1 MSQIELPQSIPPS
14 TIDAFHKG
22 KFFVEQPVGI
32 GHRSGIDAMLLA
44 ATVPLDA
51 VGKLADLGA
60 GAGAAGLSV
69 ASRSNVETI
78 LVEKTDIMSG
88 FARRTL
94 ALDENKEFAQR
105 CSVLEADVELSG
117 QARVGQ
123 GLIDNHFD
131 YVIMNPPFNEAS
143 DRTTPDALKATA
155 HAMSDRM
162 FEKWIKTAAAISK
175 AKGQL
180 SLIARPSSLHEIL
193 SACEGRFGGLEITS
207 VLPRSNGDAIRIL
220 VTGMKSSRARL
231 ALRPPLIMHEKVDS
245 TNPARSTYTQTVDDL
260 INGRKFL

>member
-1 MSQIELPQSIPPS
+1 MPKTDVKKTPQS

-22 KFFVEQPVGI
+22 KFFIKQPVGA

-51 VGKLADLGA
+51 KGRLADLGA

-69 ASRSNVETI
+69 AWRSEVEI
-78 LVEKTDIMSG
+78 VLVEKTDIMFKYAQS
-88 FARRTL
+88 TL
-94 ALDENKEFAQR
+94 ELDENKNFAQN
-105 CSVLEADVELSG
+105 CSVLNADVELSG
-117 QARVGQ
+117 QARVGE

-131 YVIMNPPFNEAS
+131 YVIMNPPFNDAS
-143 DRTTPDALKATA
+143 DRTTPDKLKATA
-155 HAMSDRM
+155 HAMSDNM

-193 SACEGRFGGLEITS
+193 SACEGRFGGLEITN
-207 VLPRSNGDAIRIL
+207 VLPRSDTDAIRIL
-220 VTGMKSSRARL
+220 VTGIKSSRARL
-231 ALRPPLIMHEKVDS
+231 SLRPPVIMHEKSDGE
-245 TNPARSTYTQTVDDL
+245 NIYTSIADDL
-260 INGRKFL
+260 INGRGFLHRSK

>member
-1 MSQIELPQSIPPS
+1 MPQLELPQS

-22 KFFVEQPVGI
+22 RFFVEQPKGA

-51 VGKLADLGA
+51 KGRLADLGA

-69 ASRSNVETI
+69 ASRSDIETV
-78 LVEKTDIMSG
+78 LVEKTDIMSK
-88 FARRTL
+88 FAERTL
-94 ALDENKEFAQR
+94 ALGENNEFAQR
-105 CSVLEADVELSG
+105 CSVLKADVELSG
-117 QARVGQ
+117 QARVGG
-123 GLIDNHFD
+123 GLADNHFD
-131 YVIMNPPFNEAS
+131 YVIMNPPFNDAS

-155 HAMSDRM
+155 HAMSDNM

-180 SLIARPSSLHEIL
+180 SLIARPSSLQDIL
-193 SACEGRFGGLEITS
+193 NACEGRFARIEITN
-207 VLPRSNGDAIRIL
+207 VLPRSDGDAIRIL
-220 VTGMKSSRARL
+220 VTGIKSSRAKL
-231 ALRPPLIMHEKVDS
+231 ALRPPLIMHEQADG
-245 TNPARSTYTQTVDDL
+245 TNSAKNTYTQSVDDL

>member
-1 MSQIELPQSIPPS
+1 MPKIELPKS

-22 KFFVEQPVGI
+22 RFFIEQPVGA

-44 ATVPLDA
+44 ATVPLNA
-51 VGKLADLGA
+51 MGRLADLGA

-69 ASRSNVETI
+69 ASRSNIEI
-78 LVEKTDIMSG
+78 ALVEKTEIMSE

-94 ALDENKEFAQR
+94 ALDENIEFAQR

-117 QARVGQ
+117 QARVAE
-123 GLIDNHFD
+123 GLNDNHFD

-143 DRTTPDALKATA
+143 DRTTPDTLKATA
-155 HAMSDRM
+155 HAMSENM

-175 AKGQL
+175 SKGQL
-180 SLIARPSSLHEIL
+180 SLIARPSSLQDIL
-193 SACEGRFGGLEITS
+193 NACEGRFGGVKITN
-207 VLPRSNGDAIRIL
+207 VLPRPDEDAIRIL
-220 VTGMKSSRARL
+220 VTGIKSSRARL
-231 ALRPPLIMHEKVDS
+231 SLSPPIVMHEHRDGANLATS
-245 TNPARSTYTQTVDDL
+245 NYTSHVDDL